1 MSAPTSFRKTLHYFK
16 NPKLLTVFFFGI
28 ASGFPWVMIGS
39 AMTGWLK
46 DEGLSRSS
54 IGLFGLIFVA
64 YSINFLWSPLADR
77 LRIPLLTASLGLR
90 RSWIITTQLL
100 ICIFAAYM
108 STLDATLQLST
119 MALFGLLIA
128 VSGATQDIAI
138 DAYRIDILNKEDS
151 EAMAAGSALATAGWW
166 TGYAGLG
173 SIPFILVT
181 SPNWQWSEV
190 FLVLAGIMAALMI
203 TAFVATE
210 PESDRATTLDKIQ
223 RDYLQVLPNFT
234 YRSVAILCLLPTII
248 ASVFYANVGYP
259 GWPTSLIAE
268 QYQFTAI
275 TLAIVGLLFVFAVQ
289 LKKLNSALSRNGGAV
304 STPLSNAQLASPNMV
319 NQLTA
324 WLLSTLVAPIQEFFD
339 RNGTRLALS
348 ILMFIFLFK
357 LGEAYLGRMS
367 IVFYREVGF
376 SNEDIAYYSKL
387 VNWATTIVFSLI
399 GSVFTIRYGI
409 LKGLFIGGIAMSASN
424 LLFAVIAIVGPSKPL
439 FAFTVFVDGF
449 TSAWGSVAFVAL
461 LSVLCNKSFTAS
473 QYALMASL
481 GTFGRVMLGSYS
493 GIIVDWLDGNWALF
507 FVLTALMV
515 IPSLLFLYS
524 IRKPLNQLIEQNNAA
539 NAVTSESSGK
549 RESST

>member
-1 MSAPTSFRKTLHYFK
+1 MPARSLLQSLRYFK
-16 NPKLLTVFFFGI
+16 DRRLLTVFFFGI

-77 LRIPLLTASLGLR
+77 IKIPLLTAKLGLR
-90 RSWIITTQLL
+90 RSWIFTTQLL
-100 ICIFAAYM
+100 ICLF
-108 STLDATLQLST
+108 TLQLSSLDAT
-119 MALFGLLIA
+119 SQLSMMALFGLCLAI
-128 VSGATQDIAI
+128 SGATQDIAI
-138 DAYRIDILNKEDS
+138 DAYRIDILNQASDNS
-151 EAMAAGSALATAGWW
+151 NGLMAAGSAMATAGWW

-173 SIPFILVT
+173 SIPFILAS
-181 SPNWQWSEV
+181 SPDWQWSEV
-190 FLVLAGIMAALMI
+190 FMVLAVMMAALSI
-203 TAFVATE
+203 TALVVQE
-210 PESDRATTLDKIQ
+210 PTSQREQTLNQIQ
-223 RDYLQVLPNFT
+223 QAYLTVLPS
-234 YRSVAILCLLPTII
+234 YKSQSVGILLLLPLIMLTIL
-248 ASVFYANVGYP
+248 YANIGYP
-259 GWPTSLIAE
+259 LWPEFINE
-268 QYQFTAI
+268 QYQFSIATFSVI
-275 TLAIVGLLFVFAVQ
+275 TMIALFARQ
-289 LKKLNSALSRNGGAV
+289 LTKLNRALNSRTDAV
-304 STPLSNAQLASPNMV
+304 LATGLARSNDSIST
-319 NQLTA
+319 LTA
-324 WLLSTLVAPIQEFFD
+324 WLLATLVAPIQEFFQ
-339 RNGTRLALS
+339 RNGVRLAFS

-387 VNWATTIVFSLI
+387 INWGTTIVFSLI

-424 LLFAVIAIVGPSKPL
+424 LLFSVMAVMGPVKWL
-439 FAFTVFVDGF
+439 FAMTVFVDGF

-493 GIIVDWLDGNWALF
+493 GIFVDWLDGNWALF
-507 FVLTALMV
+507 FVLTSMMV

-524 IRKPLNQLIEQNNAA
+524 IRKALTALIEQN
-539 NAVTSESSGK
+539 ESSQDK
-549 RESST
+549 PKAK

>member
-1 MSAPTSFRKTLHYFK
+1 MSSPYTIKETLNYFK
-16 NPKLLTVFFFGI
+16 DKRLLTIFCFGV

-77 LRIPLLTASLGLR
+77 VKLPFITAKMGMR
-90 RSWIITTQLL
+90 RSWIIVTQAIIAFAAFKLSHFDASTQLNL
-100 ICIFAAYM
+100 
-108 STLDATLQLST
+108 
-119 MALFGLLIA
+119 MAIFGLIIA
-128 VSGATQDIAI
+128 VTGATQDIAI
-138 DAYRIDILNKEDS
+138 DAYRIDSLNGKDNNI
-151 EAMAAGSALATAGWW
+151 MAAGSAMATAGWW

-173 SIPFILVT
+173 SIPFILV
-181 SPNWQWSEV
+181 SKPNWEWPEV
-190 FLVLAGIMAALMI
+190 FLVLSAIMAVLMI
-203 TAFVATE
+203 TALVVSE
-210 PESDRATTLDKIQ
+210 PKSDREAVLKKIEAN
-223 RDYLQVLPNFT
+223 YLNVLPQYGSKSLAF
-234 YRSVAILCLLPTII
+234 LFII
-248 ASVFYANVGYP
+248 PLIFISIIYASIGYP
-259 GWPTSLIAE
+259 AWPETLIPSN
-268 QYQFTAI
+268 YQFTFI
-275 TLAIVGLLFVFAVQ
+275 TFWVVGLLTLFTRQ
-289 LKKLNSALSRNGGAV
+289 LSRLNKNI
-304 STPLSNAQLASPNMV
+304 SKNALV
-319 NQLTA
+319 NYKVKANIFHRITA
-324 WLLSTLVAPIQEFFD
+324 WLLTTLVAPIQEFFD
-339 RNGTRLALS
+339 RNGTRLAIS
-348 ILMFIFLFK
+348 ILLFIFLFK

-387 VNWATTIVFSLI
+387 INWATTIVFSLI

-424 LLFAVIAIVGPSKPL
+424 LLFSVMALVGPNKLL
-439 FAFTVFVDGF
+439 FALTVFVDGF

-493 GIIVDWLDGNWALF
+493 GIIVDWLDGNWSLF
-507 FVLTALMV
+507 FIFTSLMV

-524 IRKPLNQLIEQNNAA
+524 IRKPLAALIDKQNSN
-539 NAVTSESSGK
+539 
-549 RESST
+549 